1 MPSVPNIPPIAINPG
16 PHNGEIA
23 PATPS
28 PILILKELVA
38 KLYREQNKVQDLL
51 GAMGYALRSLHNLNQ
66 FLELTPLMA
75 TRVTEA
81 DGSILLLFREG
92 GISIFEQVHAQK
104 ADLKQQ
110 LKQVCQQAQQQ
121 WQGVTVD
128 PRLAFNQFDQQW
140 RRTLSSIA
148 TYNTP
153 ILNQQS
159 EVGRLYIFSQDRN
172 YAWTPTRR
180 KLLQLIADQTAVAIA
195 HSELNQKLRS
205 RATQDREIEIA
216 SEIQA
221 QLLPRCCPEIW
232 GLDIAAQC
240 KTASGVGGD
249 YYDFIPTN
257 YDQLRQ
263 SNWMCQKNPT
273 KPDVPWSIVIGD
285 VMGKGVPAGL
295 IMTMTRGMLRA
306 EVLNRH
312 SPAKILGHLNRVMYA
327 DLENSHRFVTLFYSE
342 YDPQTGILSYSNA
355 AHHPPLLWRSHPDLE
370 SSSLT
375 LLDTDGALIGLEA
388 DSLYR
393 DAQIQLL
400 PGDVVLFY
408 TDGLTDAG
416 NSKGDRFDDKNL
428 RFAFQQACEKSHTAQ
443 GILTEIFTA
452 VETFVG
458 PQKSHQTDKIPARD
472 DMTLVVLR
480 VKSTE

>member
-1 MPSVPNIPPIAINPG
+1 MTPASQFPPIAVNRG

-38 KLYREQNKVQDLL
+38 KLYREQSKVQDLL

-81 DGSILLLFREG
+81 DGSVLLLFREG
-92 GISIFEQVHAQK
+92 EISIFEQVHAQK
-104 ADLKQQ
+104 TDLKQK
-110 LKQVCQQAQQQ
+110 LKQLCQDARQS
-121 WQGVTVD
+121 WTPLSID
-128 PRLAFNQFDQQW
+128 HRLAFSQFDQQW
-140 RRTLSSIA
+140 RQTLSSIA

-195 HSELNQKLRS
+195 NNELNQKLRS
-205 RATQDREIEIA
+205 RETQDRELEIA

-232 GLDIAAQC
+232 GLEIAAQC
-240 KTASGVGGD
+240 KTASRVGGD

-263 SNWMCQKNPT
+263 
-273 KPDVPWSIVIGD
+273 
-285 VMGKGVPAGL
+285 
-295 IMTMTRGMLRA
+295 
-306 EVLNRH
+306 
-312 SPAKILGHLNRVMYA
+312 
-327 DLENSHRFVTLFYSE
+327 
-342 YDPQTGILSYSNA
+342 
-355 AHHPPLLWRSHPDLE
+355 
-370 SSSLT
+370 
-375 LLDTDGALIGLEA
+375 
-388 DSLYR
+388 
-393 DAQIQLL
+393 
-400 PGDVVLFY
+400 
-408 TDGLTDAG
+408 
-416 NSKGDRFDDKNL
+416 
-428 RFAFQQACEKSHTAQ
+428 
-443 GILTEIFTA
+443 
-452 VETFVG
+452 
-458 PQKSHQTDKIPARD
+458 
-472 DMTLVVLR
+472 
-480 VKSTE
+480 

>member
-1 MPSVPNIPPIAINPG
+1 MRPASPIPPIAINSG
-16 PHNGEIA
+16 PNNGAIV
-23 PATPS
+23 PVTPS

-51 GAMGYALRSLHNLNQ
+51 GAMGYALRNLHNLNQ

-81 DGSILLLFREG
+81 DGSVLLLFREG
-92 GISIFEQVHAQK
+92 EISIFEQVHAQK
-104 ADLKQQ
+104 ADLKQK
-110 LKQVCQQAQQQ
+110 LKQVCQEARQS
-121 WQGVTVD
+121 WNTPSVD
-128 PRLAFNQFDQQW
+128 SRLAFNQFDQKW
-140 RRTLSSIA
+140 RQTLSSIA
-148 TYNTP
+148 SYNTP

-195 HSELNQKLRS
+195 HGELNQKLRS
-205 RATQDREIEIA
+205 RENQDRELEIA
-216 SEIQA
+216 SEIQN

-240 KTASGVGGD
+240 KTASRVGGD

-263 SNWMCQKNPT
+263 SDWLCKNPT
-273 KPDVPWSIVIGD
+273 SPEVPWSIVIGD

-312 SPAKILGHLNRVMYA
+312 SPAQILGHLNRVMYA

-342 YDPQTGILSYSNA
+342 YNPQTGILSYSNA
-355 AHHPPLLWRSHPDLE
+355 AHHPPLLWRSNPDA
-370 SSSLT
+370 SASLK
-375 LLDTDGALIGLEA
+375 LLDTDGTLIGLEA
-388 DSLYR
+388 DSVYR

-416 NSKGDRFDDKNL
+416 NSKGDRFDDQNL
-428 RFAFQQACEKSHTAQ
+428 RHAFRQACEQSQTAQ
-443 GILTEIFTA
+443 GILTAIFTA
-452 VETFVG
+452 VENFVG
-458 PQKSHQTDKIPARD
+458 SENSHQTDKIPARD
-472 DMTLVVLR
+472 DMTLVILR